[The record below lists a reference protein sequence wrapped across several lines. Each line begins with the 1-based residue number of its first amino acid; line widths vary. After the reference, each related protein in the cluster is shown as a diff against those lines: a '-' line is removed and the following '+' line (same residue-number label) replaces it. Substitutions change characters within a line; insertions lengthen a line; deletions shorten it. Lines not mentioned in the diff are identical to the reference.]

1 MSTLLLS
8 RFSVSGA
15 PDDPAA
21 LVMTADRRVF
31 WQARRGPA
39 KRRFGIISLRAAAL
53 APNENGLGQTEARR
67 GILGQDPLE
76 ENWDTT
82 S

>member
-21 LVMTADRRVF
+21 LVMTADRRVLRQVGGKTGWF
-31 WQARRGPA
+31 SGRREE
-39 KRRFGIISLRAAAL
+39 AL
-53 APNENGLGQTEARR
+53 LNAGLASSSCVQ
-67 GILGQDPLE
+67 PL
-76 ENWDTT
+76 
-82 S
+82 

>member
-39 KRRFGIISLRAAAL
+39 KRRFGIIFLRTAAL
-53 APNENGLGQTEARR
+53 TPNEKGLGQGESPSGMLAVMLLAYSMR
-67 GILGQDPLE
+67 G
-76 ENWDTT
+76 
-82 S
+82 